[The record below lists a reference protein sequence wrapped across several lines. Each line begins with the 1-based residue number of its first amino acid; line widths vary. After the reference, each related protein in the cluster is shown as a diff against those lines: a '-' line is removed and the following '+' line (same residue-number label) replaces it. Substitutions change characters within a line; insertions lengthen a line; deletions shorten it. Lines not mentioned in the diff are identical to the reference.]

1 MSSLHSLTE
10 DSRNHKHE
18 WERAE
23 RMLDDGFNYYYFI
36 CKICH
41 EVRFPGPQLQKLQD
55 YSKTHLFLSVE
66 DWVLLLLYA
75 GHEFKGHEYIAGV
88 TLYQKMLF
96 LIFYE
101 EAPRL
106 RIPTE
111 NPGFYGYKYG
121 PYSDRIDEAIDFL
134 IQEDYIKSSGRKSSS
149 TERFVITSKG
159 AERGKIIFDKLSKEQ
174 QQAIVKFRMYWDQ
187 KGARAICK
195 RIYADQKYEGFLK
208 KSVILSYLFPGRK
221 LYRRRG

>member
-1 MSSLHSLTE
+1 MSSQLSPGE
-10 DSRNHKHE
+10 DIKNHRHA
-18 WERAE
+18 WETVE
-23 RMLDDGFNYYYFI
+23 RKLDDGFNYYYLI
-36 CKICH
+36 CNICH
-41 EVRFPGPQLQKLQD
+41 EVRFPGPQLQKIQD

-66 DWVLLLLYA
+66 DWVLLILYA
-75 GHEFKGHEYIAGV
+75 GHEFEGHEYIAGV

-101 EAPRL
+101 EAPKWG
-106 RIPTE
+106 IPTE

-121 PYSDRIDEAIDFL
+121 PYSDRIDEAIAVL
-134 IQEDYIKSSGRKSSS
+134 IKANYIKSSGRKSSS
-149 TERFVITSKG
+149 TERFIITPI
-159 AERGKIIFDKLSKEQ
+159 GKEAGKTLFDKLSKDQ
-174 QQAIVKFRMYWDQ
+174 QKALIDFRMYWDQ

-195 RIYADQKYEGFLK
+195 RIYANPKYEEFLK